1 MSVYECIHSRR
12 GLEVPTAF
20 EPDAEF
26 RLRMRQGQTRKLGTE
41 HVRRYV
47 SSVCSGLG
55 FGLFGYV
62 VRILVRGPG
71 GTTRLS
77 LRFVWVVC
85 LVYLRVSNPAFRR
98 RLYLCGSS
106 TSCT

>member
-55 FGLFGYV
+55 FGLFGYAF
-62 VRILVRGPG
+62 RILVRGPG
-71 GTTRLS
+71 GDDTS
-77 LRFVWVVC
+77 FFAVC
-85 LVYLRVSNPAFRR
+85 L
-98 RLYLCGSS
+98 GSMFS
-106 TSCT
+106 LPTGF